1 MSRNGWR
8 EFGLEAEITFSYK
21 SGREAEAVAKAVSP
35 DNVGGPSGLF
45 IKTIRRGTKVFT
57 LVRCEMR
64 LQTLIAT
71 IDDFLCCVSV
81 AEKAFSA
88 AKNA

>member
-1 MSRNGWR
+1 M
-8 EFGLEAEITFSYK
+8 EAEITLSYEDE
-21 SGREAEAVAKAVSP
+21 REAEAVAKAVSP
-35 DNVGGPSGLF
+35 DNVGVPSGLF
-45 IKTIRRGTKVFT
+45 IKTTRRGEKVLT

-64 LQTLIAT
+64 LQTFIAT

-88 AKNA
+88 VKKV